1 MMNDAD
7 SDGFD
12 YRDNPRPARRVSSI
26 ETYEIL
32 YPERRRVTASWIIG
46 QAKDQLANAYM
57 ERNFN
62 AEDAAIEENSRISGT
77 EGDQLLEAMEI
88 LSDAGTVTF
97 TQAARDAAR
106 GVD

>member
-26 ETYEIL
+26 ETYELL
-32 YPERRRVTASWIIG
+32 YPDRRRVTKDWIIS
-46 QAKDQLANAYM
+46 QAKDQLANDYM
-57 ERNFN
+57 ERHQD
-62 AEDAAIEENSRISGT
+62 AEDAAIEENSRLRPDALI
-77 EGDQLLEAMEI
+77 EAMDI

-97 TQAARDAAR
+97 TQAARDDAEN
-106 GVD
+106 